1 MKEQIKS
8 FVDYCKEY
16 VADTINEYEGQNVY
30 GCDLGYTLT
39 ETPNCNGTLTY
50 STAEAREYLQEWFY
64 EAGEYFKYEKA
75 NFGQNFHN
83 PFENPEAYMV
93 CMVIEGVN
101 TLISD
106 ALNEIGQQEGEEDTD
121 YWNREFELTKELCEK
136 INALVQDN
144 TREEL
149 F

>member
-1 MKEQIKS
+1 MKEEIKS

-16 VADTINEYEGQNVY
+16 VADHINEYEGQMVY
-30 GCDLGYTLT
+30 GCDLSYTLT
-39 ETPNCNGTLTY
+39 AGPNSDGTLTY
-50 STAEAREYLQEWFY
+50 WTETAKEYLQEWFW

-75 NFGQNFHN
+75 NFGENLHN

-106 ALNEIGQQEGEEDTD
+106 ALNELESEDGETD
-121 YWNREFELTKELCEK
+121 FWNRQFELTAELCEK